1 MAAYQS
7 PVARLGAT
15 RPEVAERLE
24 ELIEEGVRGIV
35 QRLLEAEVESYLGR
49 PRYQRKGDFRGYRNG
64 HARER
69 LIGMGSWSLPIRAP
83 RVAATP
89 PGQQR
94 FRSAIVPPGSYWTR
108 RAQSLMT
115 RLYLEGLSSGDFEP
129 VFRQLLGERAPLS
142 ANTVLRLKDE
152 WQAEYDAWARRP
164 LTGRYPYIW
173 ADGIY
178 LGVGLEPE
186 AACLLVVLGARE
198 TGVKELLALE
208 IGYRESAES
217 WATVLRSL
225 RDRGLEAP
233 RLAVGDGALGLWA
246 ALDDVFPTT
255 EHQRC
260 WNHRVMNVLDRLP
273 TTLADEARRRLRR
286 VHGASSRGAAEAAR
300 DELLAWLRRLGQ
312 PAAAET
318 VLRDWDDFV
327 RFYAYPIEHW
337 QHLRTTNAVESI
349 FSGIRLRTRVARR
362 ADRRDNALYLVF
374 KLIDRLSINWNRLSG
389 DPELLRLV
397 MDAAPFE
404 DGILLPRPKEVS
416 AA

>member
-7 PVARLGAT
+7 PVSRLAGA
-15 RPEVAERLE
+15 RPEVAEQLE

-35 QRLLEAEVESYLGR
+35 ERVLAAEVDTYLGR
-49 PRYQRKGDFRGYRNG
+49 RRYQRKGDFRGYRNG
-64 HARER
+64 YARER
-69 LIGMGSWSLPIRAP
+69 LIGMGSWSLPVRAP
-83 RVAATP
+83 RIAATP
-89 PGQQR
+89 PGQPAFQ
-94 FRSAIVPPGSYWTR
+94 SAIVPPGRYWTR

-152 WQAEYDAWARRP
+152 WQAEYEAWARRP
-164 LTGRYPYIW
+164 LTGRYPYLW

-208 IGYRESAES
+208 IGYRESTES
-217 WATVLRSL
+217 WANVLRSL
-225 RDRGLEAP
+225 RDRGLVAP

-246 ALDDVFPTT
+246 ALSDVFPTT

-273 TTLADEARRRLRR
+273 TALADEARRRLRR
-286 VHGASSRGAAEAAR
+286 VHGASSRAAAEAAR

-312 PAAAET
+312 RTAADT

-327 RFYAYPIEHW
+327 RFYDYPIEHW

-362 ADRRDNALYLVF
+362 AGRRDNALFLVF

-404 DGILLPRPKEVS
+404 DGILAPRRKEVS